1 MNEKLK
7 ITGWALNTE
16 DFSEIM
22 HLMRNQ
28 SENVLYRSVVENL
41 VSYPAGADTRDTE
54 AILRICTAYLKL
66 FFPHVIKPEMIDITE
81 FKRYC
86 LRPAVQMRTIIR
98 TQLQIIDSAEYGGKN
113 VAAYTVNEK
122 FEKMNRGEG

>member
-1 MNEKLK
+1 MTTNSEG
-7 ITGWALNTE
+7 TGTTVLSNSIRQRMA
-16 DFSEIM
+16 D
-22 HLMRNQ
+22 
-28 SENVLYRSVVENL
+28 NVLYRSVVEDL

-66 FFPHVIKPEMIDITE
+66 LFPHVTKPDMIDITE

-98 TQLQIIDSAEYGGKN
+98 TQLQIMDYAEYGGKN
-113 VAAYTVNEK
+113 VAAYTVSEAFDK
-122 FEKMNRGEG
+122 